1 MKAEKLLQLL
11 LTGSLVTGGV
21 LALIMVWSKYA
32 DDEVDEDEDEEVREE
47 DGVIY
52 SEGFKN
58 SPSYPETHHKLL
70 LDSIYGREMNP
81 TLKTHQEQSK
91 KIAKTEM
98 SNYSQK
104 SNNDKEFVTPCGGKA
119 GDPNMCLYGEKNQ
132 LKHKSSIQP
141 LCRPDN
147 RPDRVGWF
155 ISKKPD
161 FNNNHKESN
170 D

>member
-1 MKAEKLLQLL
+1 MKPEKLLQLI

-32 DDEVDEDEDEEVREE
+32 DDEVDDEEEEEREE

-52 SEGFKN
+52 TEGFKN

-81 TLKTHQEQSK
+81 VLKTHQEQSK
-91 KIAKTEM
+91 KVAKTEM

-119 GDPNMCLYGEKNQ
+119 GDPNMCLYGEKKQ
-132 LKHKSSIQP
+132 LKYKSSIQP
-141 LCRPDN
+141 ICRPDN

-161 FNNNHKESN
+161 FNNHKESK

>member
-1 MKAEKLLQLL
+1 MKPEKLLQLI

-32 DDEVDEDEDEEVREE
+32 DDEEEEEEEVREE
-47 DGVIY
+47 DGVLY
-52 SEGFKN
+52 TEGFKN

-70 LDSIYGREMNP
+70 LDSIYGRDMNP

-104 SNNDKEFVTPCGGKA
+104 TNNDKEYVQPCGGKA

-132 LKHKSSIQP
+132 LKHKSSTQP
-141 LCRPDN
+141 ICRPDN

-155 ISKKPD
+155 ISKKPN
-161 FNNNHKESN
+161 FKNQIESK